1 MICRQQKSERVCVL
15 LHVSAHKTKVL
26 IIICAAKLL
35 YCNGFAKLGGVKN
48 VKESDFLSFLS
59 NKASFMPMCVRLRPH
74 FFCPRII
81 FCPRI
86 TRIYTNFPVLFIN
99 GDLYGR
105 TNHTNSMTELIELV
119 KIRATEQVAIII

>member
-59 NKASFMPMCVRLRPH
+59 NKASFLPMCVRLWPH
-74 FFCPRII
+74 YFLSTSYFFAHES
-81 FCPRI
+81 FFVAHESHEF
-86 TRIYTNFPVLFIN
+86 TRIHCFI
-99 GDLYGR
+99 L
-105 TNHTNSMTELIELV
+105 
-119 KIRATEQVAIII
+119 